1 MRSAEF
7 SISVHHLTETGLEH
21 AFVVDGGVSK
31 MVLFCFGFGFKK
43 KVYLCTSFYTK
54 QKKKADNTDRV
65 LFLGWE

>member
-43 KVYLCTSFYTK
+43 KVYLCTSF
-54 QKKKADNTDRV
+54 
-65 LFLGWE
+65 